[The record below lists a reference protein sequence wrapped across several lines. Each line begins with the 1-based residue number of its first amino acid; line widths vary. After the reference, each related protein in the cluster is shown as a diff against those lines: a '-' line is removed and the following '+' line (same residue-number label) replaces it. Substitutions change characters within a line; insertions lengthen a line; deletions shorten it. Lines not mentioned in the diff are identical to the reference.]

1 MATLFVLT
9 SFLAAALLFL
19 VQPMVGRMVLPAFGG
34 SPQVW
39 TTSMLFFQVALLAGY
54 GYAHGATSRIPAQ
67 RQPWVHVGVGLLPL
81 LLLPIAIDVA
91 PSGAGGG
98 APIRELLGALALGV
112 GAPFVIVA
120 TSGPLLQRWFSWT
133 DHPSAHDPYFLY
145 AAGNLGSA
153 VGLLAYPFV
162 IEPALSVPRQSLLW
176 AVGYGT
182 VLALLA
188 VCAGQVARRRRA
200 ADAVGRD
207 RARTPAVSPSAR
219 LEWSRVLRW
228 TAYAFVPSSLMLG
241 ATTLISTDIA
251 AVPLIWV
258 VPLAIYLLTYTVAFS
273 RFGPTLLRTTRPLA
287 IPMTV
292 LAVVVD
298 APAFGAIPAL
308 AAQLAL
314 VLVAGLIGH
323 GMLAAD
329 RPPPALL
336 TRFYLI
342 IAIGGAL
349 GGLFNGIVAPLAF
362 DGLFEHALAAAALV
376 ALVVRWRPDR
386 TASRESQQL
395 DMLLALV
402 LAAIPVVLVVPR
414 LMTLRPRDPRGAL
427 VILAILLAPLL
438 TRYARRTPIV
448 IGVLIAGLAAPVR
461 EIARAEFTTRTFFG
475 RYQVTMRD
483 GVARLTNGTTAH
495 GTQDQRTPEG
505 RLRPTAYYDPL
516 GPLGW
521 VMSDVRGDIGAIGLG
536 AGAIAAYG
544 KPGQT
549 IVFHEIDPAVV
560 DIAQTRFSYL
570 GDSSANIEIVT
581 GDGRLTV
588 DRIPGRY
595 DLLIVDGFTS
605 DAIPV
610 HLITA
615 DAFRTYFDALREGG
629 LIAVHIT
636 NRYVGLE
643 PVMRGVGEQLGVD
656 VLGAAGVSIDQI
668 TSVWVVMSHSAE
680 RLDRLR
686 ANGWVDLTGPSVR
699 WTDQRS
705 SLFEVFVPPERG
717 ET

>member
-1 MATLFVLT
+1 MQILFVLT

-54 GYAHGATSRIPAQ
+54 AYAHGATSRIPARQ
-67 RQPWVHVGVGLLPL
+67 QPWVHVGVGLLPL

-98 APIRELLGALALGV
+98 APIRELLGALALGA
-112 GAPFVIVA
+112 GAPFLVVA

-153 VGLLAYPFV
+153 VGLLAYPFAL
-162 IEPALSVPRQSLLW
+162 EPTLSVAAQSRLW
-176 AVGYGT
+176 TVGYAV

-188 VCAGQVARRRRA
+188 ACAALVARWRRA
-200 ADAVGRD
+200 SEAPAPTEETAERLAGR
-207 RARTPAVSPSAR
+207 
-219 LEWSRVLRW
+219 RVLRW
-228 TAYAFVPSSLMLG
+228 VACAFVPSSLMLG
-241 ATTLISTDIA
+241 ATALISTDIA

-258 VPLAIYLLTYTVAFS
+258 VPLGLYLLTYTAAFS
-273 RFGPTLLRTTRPLA
+273 RLGPTLLRAAVPLA
-287 IPMTV
+287 IPA
-292 LAVVVD
+292 AVAALVID
-298 APAFGAIPAL
+298 SGMFGPIVAL
-308 AAQLAL
+308 LVQL
-314 VLVAGLIGH
+314 VLVVVSGLAGH

-329 RPPPALL
+329 RPPAALL
-336 TRFYLI
+336 TRFYLMI
-342 IAIGGAL
+342 GIGGAL
-349 GGLFNGIVAPLAF
+349 GGLFNGVVAPLAF
-362 DGLFEHALAAAALV
+362 DGLFEHAIAAAALV
-376 ALVVRWRPDR
+376 ALVVSWQPGPARARGRPVE
-386 TASRESQQL
+386 TAVA
-395 DMLLALV
+395 LA
-402 LAAIPVVLVVPR
+402 LAAIPILLVLPRLLGVRPRSAASAWVVLAV
-414 LMTLRPRDPRGAL
+414 
-427 VILAILLAPLL
+427 LLAPLL
-438 TRYARRTPIV
+438 TRWARRGPLV
-448 IGVLIAGLAAPVR
+448 AAVLIAGLAAPVR

-521 VMSDVRGDIGAIGLG
+521 VMSDVRGDVGAIGLG

-544 KPGQT
+544 QPGQT

-560 DIAQTRFSYL
+560 DIARSRFSYL
-570 GDSSANIEIVT
+570 GDSRAHIEIVT

-588 DRIPGRY
+588 DRVPGRY
-595 DLLIVDGFTS
+595 DVLIVDGFTS

-615 DAFRTYFDALREGG
+615 EAFRTYFDALREDG

-636 NRYVGLE
+636 NRFVGLE
-643 PVMRGVGEQLGVD
+643 PVMRGIGEQLGVD
-656 VLGAAGVSIDQI
+656 VVGAAGMSIDDI
-668 TSVWVVMSHSAE
+668 TSVWVVMSRSAE

-686 ANGWVDLTGPSVR
+686 ANGWIDLAGPSVR

-705 SLFEVFVPPERG
+705 SLFEVLVPPES
-717 ET
+717 